1 MFLVFVS
8 LVDATASNFSEL
20 FFNNIQREKLNPFS
34 VNPTKWPNTLKQFV
48 GKLQTNC
55 LCVFGH
61 FVNLAL
67 KRLSFTEF
75 SSKIHWNTRF
85 AASHIFHRFTQSIKF
100 FWLHCRTDVWKMW
113 FTFKIKKTIKMN
125 GYFFQ

>member
-1 MFLVFVS
+1 MSPVFAS

-20 FFNNIQREKLNPFS
+20 FFNNTQREKLNPLS
-34 VNPTKWPNTLKQFV
+34 VNPTKWPNTLKKFV

-75 SSKIHWNTRF
+75 SSKI
-85 AASHIFHRFTQSIKF
+85 
-100 FWLHCRTDVWKMW
+100 
-113 FTFKIKKTIKMN
+113 
-125 GYFFQ
+125 Y